1 MENVTDSK
9 SKGEKGTILVTND
22 DGIQAPGLNAL
33 VSVLVSTH
41 RFNVLVCAPQLEMSA
56 VSHSITW
63 RQPLRV
69 EKVEMDGAT
78 AFKTS
83 GTPADCAS
91 LGVSSVLFPSVPDL
105 VISGIN
111 QGSNC
116 GYHTVYSGTTAGAR
130 EAFLNGV
137 PAISISYDC
146 YGGLS
151 LEEFEKMLRVEAGS
165 KTKMNYEYEAAAKA
179 CLPIISGI
187 IAEIKN
193 NTYPQ
198 GCFLNMDLPK
208 DIANHKGYKVTKQ
221 GKSTM
226 KIRWKQITSN
236 GQPSEIDHHL
246 LFRRQLS
253 GFQVDID
260 ESDHKSLQEGYI
272 SITPLGILT
281 HPDKDC
287 KAYFEDWLPN
297 LIQQHQ
303 SHNPLLD

>member
-1 MENVTDSK
+1 MESGIDSK

-78 AFKTS
+78 AFKAS

-151 LEEFEKMLRVEAGS
+151 FEEFEKMLRSHPFSLA
-165 KTKMNYEYEAAAKA
+165 TAAKA

-208 DIANHKGYKVTKQ
+208 DVANHKGYKLTKQ
-221 GKSTM
+221 GKSMM
-226 KIRWKQITSN
+226 KIRWKQI
-236 GQPSEIDHHL
+236 
-246 LFRRQLS
+246 QLS
-253 GFQVDID
+253 GCQVDID
-260 ESDHKSLQEGYI
+260 DSDHKSLQEGYI
-272 SITPLGILT
+272 SITPLGVLT

>member
-1 MENVTDSK
+1 MESGIDSK

-78 AFKTS
+78 AFKAS
-83 GTPADCAS
+83 DCAS

-151 LEEFEKMLRVEAGS
+151 FEEFEKMLSLINIIVIVPIN
-165 KTKMNYEYEAAAKA
+165 KNIDLAAAKA

-208 DIANHKGYKVTKQ
+208 DVANHKGYKVTKQ
-221 GKSTM
+221 GKSMM
-226 KIRWKQITSN
+226 KIRWKQITSH
-236 GQPSEIDHHL
+236 GQPSEIEHHL

-253 GFQVDID
+253 GCQVDID
-260 ESDHKSLQEGYI
+260 DSDHKSLQEGYI
-272 SITPLGILT
+272 SITPLGVLT